1 MGEVA
6 MRPVRVITEVLFDP
20 IALAITGWSESPA
33 TLQTGAPARPLA
45 SGPGT
50 PPSHDLRHLG
60 WFLGL
65 GLIGL
70 AVLLTGLLWDAG
82 LHTRN
87 PELTHHEGLFTL
99 SNPGHLLLFA
109 GIVAVAV
116 GTVSATWTLLGIT
129 PDPRR
134 SRRARCLLVLSIAYL
149 TGLSAVGL
157 DRAARAE
164 LAAHGHGG
172 AGHAQM
178 NRAVSVEVAA
188 HEHGAGHVHASG
200 GHDEASARAHA
211 TGSCQPTSAQRGT
224 ATKLVAD
231 TRRGAARF
239 VDLQDARRVGYAPH
253 VRANKSVKHY
263 FNPAHVTDGRVLD
276 PARPEGLLYAH
287 TTRGPVL
294 VAAVYLMNRAGE
306 PGRAV
311 GGCLTQWHAHDTH
324 CSSDPA
330 NGLIDG
336 VRRRGGRCPPGQV
349 PWATPAMLHTWVID
363 LPGGPFAGHVGS
375 SVVFGQLHATPR
387 PSSG

>member
-6 MRPVRVITEVLFDP
+6 MRPVRVITEILFDP

-50 PPSHDLRHLG
+50 PPGHDLRHLG

-87 PELTHHEGLFTL
+87 PELAHHEGLFTL

-116 GTVSATWTLLGIT
+116 GMVGATWTRLGIN

-178 NRAVSVEVAA
+178 TQAANAESAA
-188 HEHGAGHVHASG
+188 HQHDAGHAQVTASC
-200 GHDEASARAHA
+200 E
-211 TGSCQPTSAQRGT
+211 PTSAQLDA
-224 ATKLVAD
+224 ATRLVAD
-231 TRRGAARF
+231 TRRAAARF
-239 VDLQDARRVGYAPH
+239 VDLRDARTAGYAPH
-253 VRANKSVKHY
+253 VRAVKSVKHY
-263 FNPAHVTDGRVLD
+263 FNPAYVTDGRVLD
-276 PARPEGLLYAH
+276 PTRPEGLLYAF
-287 TTRGPVL
+287 TARGPVL

-311 GGCLTQWHAHDTH
+311 GGCLTQWHAHDNH

-349 PWATPAMLHTWVID
+349 PWATPPMLHTWVID
-363 LPGGPFAGHVGS
+363 LPGGAFAAHVGARA
-375 SVVFGQLHATPR
+375 VFSQLGASPR